1 MKYKELFESTDLIYL
16 VLDEEGRI
24 EYINKLG
31 KDILGYEGENIY
43 DKNFFKIIPLDIRE
57 DFEKI
62 TEELLDANEPISKYY
77 KSYIL
82 DRNGEKIEILWLIS
96 AINLKEKNKKILYY
110 GFIIK
115 EFIEKICS
123 FFEDEENQKY
133 SEILRIF
140 CHNISN
146 MLTGIIGNLSILK
159 GLVENNKDAFE
170 CISDIEKSSLK
181 LKELVSHVLN
191 FSRREELK
199 IEKFDIVKLIRED
212 VDMLLKD
219 KDIKIVYEIPC
230 DIFEIEGDPVKIS
243 LAIQKIIMNSIESI
257 EKEGIIKIYI
267 DKIKLLEYH
276 PLLKPGEYVVLKI
289 EDNGSGIPEEH
300 QCRIFL
306 PFFTLKKNRLGL
318 GLPVCLKIVK
328 EHKGLIKFKSLIGK
342 GTEFTI
348 YLPLKQKD

>member
-1 MKYKELFESTDLIYL
+1 MKYKELFESTDLIHF
-16 VLDEEGRI
+16 VLNEDGKI
-24 EYINKLG
+24 EYINEVG
-31 KDILGYEGENIY
+31 KDILGYEDEKIY
-43 DKNFFKIIPLDIRE
+43 DKKFFQIIPSDIRE

-62 TEELLDANEPISKYY
+62 TKELLDSNEPIIKYY
-77 KSYIL
+77 RSKIL
-82 DRNGEKIEILWLIS
+82 GRNGEETEILWLIS
-96 AINLKEKNKKILYY
+96 VIHLKEKKKKILFY

-115 EFIEKICS
+115 EFVEKICA

-140 CHNISN
+140 CHNINN
-146 MLTGIIGNLSILK
+146 MLTGIMGNLSILK
-159 GLVENNKDAFE
+159 GFVENKDALE
-170 CISDIEKSSLK
+170 CLYDIEKSSLK
-181 LKELVSHVLN
+181 LKELVSQVLN

-199 IEKFDIVKLIRED
+199 IEKFDIVELIKED
-212 VDMLLKD
+212 VNMLLKD
-219 KDIKIVYEIPC
+219 KAIKILYEIPYES
-230 DIFEIEGDPVKIS
+230 IEIEGDPIKIS

-276 PLLKPGEYVVLKI
+276 PLLKSGEYVILKI
-289 EDNGSGIPEEH
+289 EDNGSGIPEE
-300 QCRIFL
+300 QKFKIFL

-328 EHKGLIKFKSLIGK
+328 EHKGLIKFESQIGK
-342 GTEFTI
+342 GTTFTI